1 MSHRIWKYRNTKLNR
16 DIHVMWGPAF
26 SDSGHELQKSELLK
40 RYRLRFVTSS
50 LDRKAALEAKEK
62 AALAEKENLA
72 GPDEKKSIA
81 EKRSDKKMIGND
93 INLEEIEKKE
103 ASSGAAQATYAMAAT
118 AASYLAYQTKSL
130 LPFKGLT
137 SAQQKTVKGAAESES
152 PSCQGGEIQLKDNK
166 DLGNLDEENHKHLNG
181 DVGIDE
187 DVTLEMK
194 VADNFNSKSIPMDA
208 PAAVETAAS
217 ATGLVVAEDDTKD
230 AVAEVLQSEAMC
242 PCEWFVCDEEGTSKR
257 YFIIQGSDSLASWQA
272 NLLFESSLFEVRRVQ
287 HHQCLNNKE
296 KLQQRIEC

>member
-1 MSHRIWKYRNTKLNR
+1 M
-16 DIHVMWGPAF
+16 
-26 SDSGHELQKSELLK
+26 
-40 RYRLRFVTSS
+40 
-50 LDRKAALEAKEK
+50 AATEK
-62 AALAEKENLA
+62 AALAEKEKLA
-72 GPDEKKSIA
+72 GPDKKKVIA
-81 EKRSDKKMIGND
+81 EKRSDKKMVGNAM
-93 INLEEIEKKE
+93 NSEEIEKKD

-137 SAQQKTVKGAAESES
+137 TAQQKTVKEAAEAEL
-152 PSCQGGEIQLKDNK
+152 PSCQGGEIQLKDSK
-166 DLGNLDEENHKHLNG
+166 GLGNLEEENYKHLSDDAGTN
-181 DVGIDE
+181 E
-187 DVTLEMK
+187 DVKQELK

-230 AVAEVLQSEAMC
+230 AVAEVLQSDAMC

-287 HHQCLNNKE
+287 HHQIPNNKRNCNKGLNVE
-296 KLQQRIEC
+296 LDA